1 MPWKHYACWRGS
13 LRKVGLIR
21 WRVHSPEGGLEQHYF
36 LRSAGKVSCA
46 MKFSEYMK
54 FGIGFKLGL
63 LLAAFGILS
72 TSLTAYYFYSSS
84 RNMLTRAAERDLL
97 TATQVVGRNMKI
109 IIAVIAED
117 SQLLAAIPATS
128 NVFGSP
134 DELTTKRDKNILADT
149 VTNVFSSPDKLTTER
164 DKNILADTFGA
175 MLKAHP
181 EYFQI
186 RLISTSRQGMELVR
200 VDRDGE
206 KLTRVSSANLQHREK
221 KPYVTGTLR
230 LARGDIYLSD
240 ITINHEEGTHSALNK
255 PTVTVSTPVFSRT
268 GKRLG
273 LIVINV
279 DLNGLARLLKSNL
292 PSAYQLYL
300 SNQWGDFLVHPDES
314 QTFGFDRGKRI
325 LIQDSFEDVLP
336 LVQGKGMNVVTNI
349 EGEPQK
355 QGGQVAAFVRLPFG
369 DTIDKRFV
377 ILGLSQPVDNITRE
391 TDSLRWDTI
400 RIILAFSSLALIF
413 SVLLAR
419 IVTGPLIAMVSAINR
434 FSKDQVISTR
444 PLGRNDELGLLSRS
458 FHDMQTQIMMN
469 LAELNES
476 KKTLDHLARHDTL
489 TGLPNRR
496 MFYDR
501 LEHSIA
507 TSRRSGKKLAVLFVD
522 LDGFK
527 EINDTFGHAVGD
539 KVLINVANL
548 LKSAIRE
555 TDTVARLGG
564 DEYVIL
570 LDMIDD
576 SRHVKTILRKLHD
589 LFQSAMQIDGSD
601 LKVRASIGAAIYP
614 RDGKDAD
621 ELIQYSDQAMY
632 NSKKVGG
639 NTSSFKAYVPEE

>member
-1 MPWKHYACWRGS
+1 MPWERYACWRAR
-13 LRKVGLIR
+13 LRKAGLIG
-21 WRVHSPEGGLEQHYF
+21 WRVHSPEGCLEQHHL
-36 LRSAGKVSCA
+36 LRSAEKVSCA
-46 MKFSEYMK
+46 MKYSKYMK

-63 LLAAFGILS
+63 LLATFGILS

-97 TATQVVGRNMKI
+97 TATQVLGRNMKI
-109 IIAVIAED
+109 IIDVIAED

-128 NVFGSP
+128 NVFSSP
-134 DELTTKRDKNILADT
+134 DELTAKRDKNILTHT
-149 VTNVFSSPDKLTTER
+149 VANVFGSPDKPSTNR
-164 DKNILADTFGA
+164 DKNILADTFAA

-186 RLISTSRQGMELVR
+186 RLISTSQQGMELVR

-206 KLTRVSSANLQHREK
+206 KLTRVSDANLQHREK
-221 KPYVTGTLR
+221 HPYVSGTLR
-230 LARGDIYLSD
+230 MARGDIYLSD

-268 GKRLG
+268 GNRLG

-300 SNQWGDFLVHPDES
+300 SNQRGDFLVHPDAS
-314 QTFGFDRGKRI
+314 QAFGFDRGKHI

-336 LVQGKGMNVVTNI
+336 LVQGKGLNVVTNI
-349 EGEPQK
+349 KGERQK

-391 TDSLRWDTI
+391 TAILRWDTI

-413 SVLLAR
+413 SLLLAR
-419 IVTGPLIAMVSAINR
+419 IVTGPLIGMVSAINR
-434 FSKDQVISTR
+434 FSKDQVISTT
-444 PLGRNDELGLLSRS
+444 PLARNDELGLLSRS
-458 FHDMQTQIMMN
+458 FHDMQTQIMAN

-476 KKTLDHLARHDTL
+476 RKTLDHLARHDTL

-496 MFYDR
+496 MFFDR
-501 LEHSIA
+501 LEHAIA
-507 TSRRSGKKLAVLFVD
+507 ISRRSGKKLAVLFVD
-522 LDGFK
+522 IDRFK
-527 EINDTFGHAVGD
+527 EINDSFGHAVGD
-539 KVLINVANL
+539 RVLINVAIL
-548 LKSAIRE
+548 LKSAVRE
-555 TDTVARLGG
+555 SDTVARLGG

-576 SRHVKTILRKLHD
+576 PRHVKTIVLKLHD
-589 LFQSAMQIDGSD
+589 LFQNAMQIDGRD
-601 LKVRASIGAAIYP
+601 LQVHASIGAAIFP
-614 RDGKDAD
+614 GDGKDAD
-621 ELIQYSDQAMY
+621 ELMQYSDQAMY

-639 NTSSFKAYVPEE
+639 NTSGFNR

>member
-1 MPWKHYACWRGS
+1 
-13 LRKVGLIR
+13 
-21 WRVHSPEGGLEQHYF
+21 
-36 LRSAGKVSCA
+36 
-46 MKFSEYMK
+46 MKFSELVK

-97 TATQVVGRNMKI
+97 TAAQVVGRNMKI

-128 NVFGSP
+128 NVFSSP
-134 DELTTKRDKNILADT
+134 NELTTKRDKNILADT
-149 VTNVFSSPDKLTTER
+149 VSNVFKSQNKPATEHN
-164 DKNILADTFGA
+164 KNILADTFAA

-186 RLISTSRQGMELVR
+186 RLISTGQQGMELVR

-206 KLTRVSSANLQHREK
+206 KQTRVSAANLQHREK
-221 KPYVTGTLR
+221 NPYVTGTLR

-240 ITINHEEGTHSALNK
+240 ITINHEVGTHSALNK
-255 PTVTVSTPVFSRT
+255 PTVTVSTPVFSPAGR
-268 GKRLG
+268 RLG
-273 LIVINV
+273 LIVISV
-279 DLNGLARLLKSNL
+279 DLNGLARLLQSNL
-292 PSAYQLYL
+292 PSAYKLYL

-325 LIQDSFEDVLP
+325 LIQDSFKDVLP
-336 LVQGKGMNVVTNI
+336 LVQGMDLSVVTNI
-349 EGEPQK
+349 KGDTNK
-355 QGGQVAAFVRLPFG
+355 QEGQVAAFVRLPFG

-377 ILGLSQPVDNITRE
+377 ILGLSQPVANITRE

-400 RIILAFSSLALIF
+400 RIILAFSGLALIF
-413 SVLLAR
+413 SVLLSR
-419 IVTGPLIAMVSAINR
+419 IVTGPLIAMVSAINS
-434 FSKDQVISTR
+434 FSKDQVISTT
-444 PLGRNDELGLLSRS
+444 PLGRDDELGLLSRS

-476 KKTLDHLARHDTL
+476 RKTLDHLARHDTL

-496 MFYDR
+496 FFYDR
-501 LEHSIA
+501 LEHAIA

-527 EINDTFGHAVGD
+527 EINDTFGHSVGD
-539 KVLINVANL
+539 RVLINVANL
-548 LKSAIRE
+548 LKSAVRE
-555 TDTVARLGG
+555 SDTVARLGG
-564 DEYVIL
+564 DEYIIL
-570 LDMIDD
+570 LDMLED
-576 SRHVKTILRKLHD
+576 SRHVKTVVQKLHD
-589 LFQSAMQIDGSD
+589 RFQNAMQIEGHD
-601 LKVRASIGAAIYP
+601 LKVLASIGVAIYP

-621 ELIQYSDQAMY
+621 ELMQFSDQAMY
-632 NSKKVGG
+632 TSKKVGG

>member
-1 MPWKHYACWRGS
+1 M
-13 LRKVGLIR
+13 
-21 WRVHSPEGGLEQHYF
+21 
-36 LRSAGKVSCA
+36 KVS
-46 MKFSEYMK
+46 EYVK

-84 RNMLTRAAERDLL
+84 RDMLTRAAERDLL
-97 TATQVVGRNMKI
+97 TASQVVGRNMKI

-128 NVFGSP
+128 NVFSST
-134 DELTTKRDKNILADT
+134 DELTTKLDKNILADT
-149 VTNVFSSPDKLTTER
+149 VANVFKSPEKLTTER
-164 DKNILADTFGA
+164 NKNILADTFDA

-186 RLISTSRQGMELVR
+186 RLISTSQQGMELVR
-200 VDRDGE
+200 IDRDGE
-206 KLTRVSSANLQHREK
+206 KLTRVSAANLQHRENN
-221 KPYVTGTLR
+221 PYVTGTLR

-300 SNQWGDFLVHPDES
+300 SNQWGDFLVHPDVS

-336 LVQGKGMNVVTNI
+336 LIQGKGTNIVTNI
-349 EGEPQK
+349 KGETKK
-355 QGGQVAAFVRLPFG
+355 QQGQVAAFIRLPFG

-391 TDSLRWDTI
+391 TDNLRWDTI
-400 RIILAFSSLALIF
+400 QIILAFSGLALIF
-413 SVLLAR
+413 SVLIAR

-434 FSKDQVISTR
+434 FSKDQVISTT
-444 PLGRNDELGLLSRS
+444 PLRRNDELGLLSRS

-476 KKTLDHLARHDTL
+476 RKSLDHLARHDTL

-496 MFYDR
+496 LFYDR
-501 LEHSIA
+501 LEHAIA
-507 TSRRSGKKLAVLFVD
+507 TSRRGGKKLAVLFVD
-522 LDGFK
+522 LDSFK
-527 EINDTFGHAVGD
+527 EINDTFGHSVGD
-539 KVLINVANL
+539 RVLINVANM
-548 LKSAIRE
+548 LKTAMRE

-564 DEYVIL
+564 DEYIIL

-576 SRHVKTILRKLHD
+576 QRHVKTIVRKLHD
-589 LFQSAMQIDGSD
+589 LFQNAMQIDGRD
-601 LKVRASIGAAIYP
+601 LEVRASIGVAIYP

-621 ELIQYSDQAMY
+621 ELMQYSDQAMY

>member
-1 MPWKHYACWRGS
+1 
-13 LRKVGLIR
+13 
-21 WRVHSPEGGLEQHYF
+21 
-36 LRSAGKVSCA
+36 
-46 MKFSEYMK
+46 MKFSEYVK

-63 LLAAFGILS
+63 LLAAFAILS

-84 RNMLTRAAERDLL
+84 RDMLTRAAERDLL

-128 NVFGSP
+128 NVFSSP

-149 VTNVFSSPDKLTTER
+149 VANVFKSPDKPTTER
-164 DKNILADTFGA
+164 NKNILADTFAA

-181 EYFQI
+181 EYFQV
-186 RLISTSRQGMELVR
+186 RLISTSQQGMELVR

-206 KLTRVSSANLQHREK
+206 KLTRVSAANLQHREK
-221 KPYVTGTLR
+221 YPYVTGTLR

-255 PTVTVSTPVFSRT
+255 PTVTVSTPVFSPT
-268 GKRLG
+268 GRRLG

-292 PSAYQLYL
+292 PSAYKLYL
-300 SNQWGDFLVHPDES
+300 SNQWGDFLVHPDET

-325 LIQDSFEDVLP
+325 LIQDSFDDALP

-349 EGEPQK
+349 KGDTKK
-355 QGGQVAAFVRLPFG
+355 QEGQVAAFVRLPFG
-369 DTIDKRFV
+369 DTVDKRFV
-377 ILGLSQPVDNITRE
+377 ILGLSQPVANITRE

-400 RIILAFSSLALIF
+400 KIILAFSGLALIF
-413 SVLLAR
+413 SVLLSR
-419 IVTGPLIAMVSAINR
+419 IVTGPLIAMVSAINS
-434 FSKDQVISTR
+434 FSKDQVISTA
-444 PLGRNDELGLLSRS
+444 PLRRNDELGLLSRS

-476 KKTLDHLARHDTL
+476 RKSLDHLARHDTL
-489 TGLPNRR
+489 TSLPNRR
-496 MFYDR
+496 LFYDR
-501 LEHSIA
+501 LEHAITA
-507 TSRRSGKKLAVLFVD
+507 SRRSGKKIAVLFVD

-527 EINDTFGHAVGD
+527 EINDTFGHTVGD
-539 KVLINVANL
+539 RVLINVANL
-548 LKSAIRE
+548 LKSAVRE
-555 TDTVARLGG
+555 SDTVARLGG
-564 DEYVIL
+564 DEYIIL
-570 LDMIDD
+570 LDMIEDT
-576 SRHVKTILRKLHD
+576 RHVKTVVQKLHD
-589 LFQSAMQIDGSD
+589 LFQKAMQIDGHD
-601 LKVRASIGAAIYP
+601 LKVLASIGVAIYP

-621 ELIQYSDQAMY
+621 ELMQFSDQAMY

>member
-1 MPWKHYACWRGS
+1 
-13 LRKVGLIR
+13 
-21 WRVHSPEGGLEQHYF
+21 
-36 LRSAGKVSCA
+36 

-84 RNMLTRAAERDLL
+84 RDMLTRAAERDLL

-128 NVFGSP
+128 NVFGLP
-134 DELTTKRDKNILADT
+134 DQLASKRDKNILSDA
-149 VTNVFSSPDKLTTER
+149 VANVFKSPDKPSTER
-164 DKNILADTFGA
+164 DKSILAGTFAA

-186 RLISTSRQGMELVR
+186 RLISTSQQGMELVR
-200 VDRDGE
+200 VERDGD
-206 KLTRVSSANLQHREK
+206 KLTRVLSANLQHREN

-255 PTVTVSTPVFSRT
+255 PTVAVSTPVLSQS

-292 PSAYQLYL
+292 PSAYHLYL
-300 SNQWGDFLVHPDES
+300 SNQLGDFLVHPDES
-314 QTFGFDRGKRI
+314 QTFGFDKGKRI
-325 LIQDSFEDVLP
+325 LIQDSFEDVLS

-349 EGEPQK
+349 KGKTQQQK
-355 QGGQVAAFVRLPFG
+355 GQVAAFVRLPFG

-377 ILGLSQPVDNITRE
+377 ILGLSQPIDNITRE

-400 RIILAFSSLALIF
+400 QIILVFSGLALIF
-413 SVLLAR
+413 SILLAR

-434 FSKDQVISTR
+434 FSKDQVISTT
-444 PLGRNDELGLLSRS
+444 PLGRKDELGLLSRS

-476 KKTLDHLARHDTL
+476 RKSLDHLARHDTL

-496 MFYDR
+496 LFYDR
-501 LEHSIA
+501 LEQAIA
-507 TSRRSGKKLAVLFVD
+507 NSRRSGKKLAVLFVD

-527 EINDTFGHAVGD
+527 RINDSFGHSVGD
-539 KVLINVANL
+539 RVLINVAGM
-548 LKSAIRE
+548 LKSTIRE

-576 SRHVKTILRKLHD
+576 PQHVKAIVRKFHG
-589 LFQSAMQIDGSD
+589 LFQNAMQIDGHD
-601 LKVRASIGAAIYP
+601 LKVRASIGVAIYP
-614 RDGKDAD
+614 KDGKDAE
-621 ELIQYSDQAMY
+621 ELMQFSDQAMY